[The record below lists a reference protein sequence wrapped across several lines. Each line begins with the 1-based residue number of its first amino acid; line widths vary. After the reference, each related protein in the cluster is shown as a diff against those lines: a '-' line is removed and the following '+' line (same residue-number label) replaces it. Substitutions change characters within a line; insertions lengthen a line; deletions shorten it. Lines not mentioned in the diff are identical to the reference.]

1 MSNAGPSAIPSMATP
16 PNVAAS
22 ASLNNESALKNA
34 DPSAPKP
41 AVPPGSANNAGQ
53 RLQHLLREADAT
65 IERYAAY
72 AGVTLRPA
80 HGPIGRSINANA
92 VYSKLVQ
99 DGTYDPEVA
108 AEANNFL
115 ADMRNIGKQADMHF
129 NLQEPKDVLLNP
141 VKADPELAKL
151 VKEMYRNE
159 LATRNHKADN
169 GDKEPLRGDGS
180 KAAAP
185 AAPNKASMAPDPNGD
200 LPRLTPGDATTT
212 TVSGP
217 AQKPSGSANP
227 PVGNNA
233 ASEPLW

>member
-1 MSNAGPSAIPSMATP
+1 MSMSTADRSASSSMATTS
-16 PNVAAS
+16 NVGAS
-22 ASLNNESALKNA
+22 ASSNNESALKNA

-41 AVPPGSANNAGQ
+41 AVPAGSSNNAGE

-99 DGTYDPEVA
+99 DGAYDPEVA
-108 AEANNFL
+108 AEANNFR
-115 ADMRNIGKQADMHF
+115 ADMHNIGKQADMNF
-129 NLQEPKDVLLNP
+129 NLPKDVSFNP
-141 VKADPELAKL
+141 FKADPELAKL

-159 LATRNHKADN
+159 LATRNGKADN
-169 GDKEPLRGDGS
+169 GDKDPVWGDGS

-185 AAPNKASMAPDPNGD
+185 TAPNKASKAPDPNAD
-200 LPRLTPGDATTT
+200 LPRLTPGDATTF
-212 TVSGP
+212 SGVP

-227 PVGNNA
+227 PVANKA

>member
-1 MSNAGPSAIPSMATP
+1 MSNAGPSAIPSTATT

-22 ASLNNESALKNA
+22 AFLNNESALKNA

-41 AVPPGSANNAGQ
+41 AVPAGSSNNAGQ

-80 HGPIGRSINANA
+80 YGPIGRSINANA

-99 DGTYDPEVA
+99 DGSYDPEVA

-115 ADMRNIGKQADMHF
+115 ADMRNIGKQADMNF
-129 NLQEPKDVLLNP
+129 NLQEPKDVSLNP

-159 LATRNHKADN
+159 LATRNDKADN
-169 GDKEPLRGDGS
+169 GDKEPLWGDGS

-185 AAPNKASMAPDPNGD
+185 TVPNKASRVPDPNAD
-200 LPRLTPGDATTT
+200 LPRLTPG
-212 TVSGP
+212 
-217 AQKPSGSANP
+217 N
-227 PVGNNA
+227 
-233 ASEPLW
+233 EPLW